1 MWATYLIGHG
11 SSSLSEKRLL
21 AANWRVNLE
30 GSVSQT
36 PGTGL
41 RGQGLSLGSKSHRI
55 WIYPVAVLATACPEV
70 GGASPFSILNVVLF
84 PAPLGPR
91 SPKHYVEKRHR

>member
-1 MWATYLIGHG
+1 MRAVPRQQEQ
-11 SSSLSEKRLL
+11 LS
-21 AANWRVNLE
+21 
-30 GSVSQT
+30 
-36 PGTGL
+36 
-41 RGQGLSLGSKSHRI
+41 

-91 SPKHYVEKRHR
+91 SPKHYIEKRHR